1 MNRFL
6 RSLLVLLSLSL
17 LAACGGGGGG
27 TSPPPATNPVTVSG
41 LSPSFAFPGDTVTVL
56 GTSFGSVT
64 DVRLNGASIAF
75 APIDST
81 RLSFIV
87 PAGAES
93 GTVDVVAGT
102 AVVSSPTLLT
112 ILGLPQVSAVS
123 PASARPGDQLTL
135 SGTNLA
141 NVTQVRVGGVLVTP
155 NSRSGTQLV
164 VTVPGGA
171 SSGALELVLS
181 NGSTR
186 AVSQTFVLMFILV
199 STTGMSPTSGPEGS
213 VVRVTGAGLDTVSSV
228 SVGGLAATIIAKT
241 ASTLDFSVPANSGAV
256 LLSAPGGQSVNA
268 GSFTLTAGSVP
279 GVSIVR
285 VDVAQAYSQPSG
297 ANGQLLVPDKAALLR
312 AYVSASQR
320 IASPR
325 VSATISNCAASPSLT
340 LSGPSVLPLNMPATD
355 DLAGTFSAQIPA
367 SCVKSG
373 LRVTVTVANSSPAN
387 SGATIT
393 ETPGV
398 GQPTNLTL
406 VLVPLITNNSTGATP
421 DIETVRRMFAR
432 AYPLD
437 AADINIT
444 VRTPFRLNTTAV
456 SGSVSGSWSAALSE
470 LDQLRKL
477 EGNGRHYYGLVP
489 SPGFNGGTSGLAY
502 QNGPTNGGNS
512 AWISAVGLDS
522 VALGA
527 PRFAANAWL
536 DTMTHEVGH
545 NMSLGHA
552 PCGNPPDAE
561 TDFPYSSG
569 GLGPYPV
576 HEFDSD
582 RNGSAGP
589 EAVYFPSS
597 ANDVMGY
604 CDGEWFSDYNYG
616 RVQTFLQSFAYPQIK
631 PFAQPVEMID
641 LFGAIKDGKVS
652 LAPPGARMATLPYAG
667 GGDHTLRVTTVSG
680 AVVEVPFTPVKV
692 ADGEAGL
699 AHFHVALPNPGE
711 ISRIEVLRGTQNFPV
726 TLDAPPRAAALALG
740 DTASADAGKVSWS
753 EAGGRLKLAWDAAR
767 YPVLRVRHL
776 GSQPTVLALRLT
788 GGQAELPLDGIPAGG
803 QWEFSLSAG
812 FNARV
817 TSVTR

>member
-1 MNRFL
+1 MNRLL
-6 RSLLVLLSLSL
+6 RSLFLFLSLSL

-27 TSPPPATNPVTVSG
+27 TSPPPETNPVTVTG
-41 LSPSFAFPGDTVTVL
+41 LTPAFAFPGDTVTVL
-56 GTSFGSVT
+56 GSSFGSVT
-64 DVRLNGASIAF
+64 ELRLNGVSIAF
-75 APIDST
+75 APINST
-81 RLSFIV
+81 RLSFVV

-93 GTVDVVAGT
+93 GTVDLVAGT
-102 AVVSSPTLLT
+102 AIVSSPTLLT
-112 ILGLPQVSAVS
+112 VLGLPQVTGVS
-123 PASARPGDQLTL
+123 PSSARPGDPLTL

-155 NSRSGTQLV
+155 SSRTGTQLV
-164 VTVPGGA
+164 VTVPAGA

-181 NGSTR
+181 NGGTR
-186 AVSQTFVLMFILV
+186 AVSQTFVLMAVQV
-199 STTGMSPTSGPEGS
+199 STSGMSPTSGPEGT

-241 ASTLDFSVPANSGAV
+241 ASTLDFSAPASSGAV
-256 LLSAPGGQSVNA
+256 LLSAPGGQNVNA
-268 GSFTLTAGSVP
+268 GSFTLSSGGVP
-279 GVSIVR
+279 SVSIVR
-285 VDVAQAYSQPSG
+285 VDVAQAFSQPSG
-297 ANGQLLVPDKAALLR
+297 ATGQFLVPDKAALLR

-320 IASPR
+320 IVSPR

-340 LSGPSVLPLNMPATD
+340 LSGPAVLPLNMPATD

-406 VLVPLITNNSTGATP
+406 VLVPLVTNNSTGATP
-421 DIETVRRMFAR
+421 NIETVRRMFAR

-437 AADINIT
+437 ATDIKIT
-444 VRTPFRLNTTAV
+444 VRTPFTLNTKIV
-456 SGSVSGSWSAALSE
+456 GSAVSGSWSDALAE

-502 QNGPTNGGNS
+502 QNNPTNSGNS
-512 AWISAVGLDS
+512 AWLSAVGLDS
-522 VALGA
+522 VALNEA
-527 PRFAANAWL
+527 RFGANASL
-536 DTMTHEVGH
+536 ETMAHEVGH

-561 TDFPYSSG
+561 AEFPYPSG
-569 GLGPYPV
+569 GLGPHPV
-576 HEFDSD
+576 HEFDAD
-582 RNGSAGP
+582 RDGSAGP
-589 EAVYFPSS
+589 EVVYFPSSGS

-641 LFGAIKDGKVS
+641 LFGSIKDDKVT
-652 LAPPGARMATLPYAG
+652 LAPPGARMATEPYAG
-667 GGDHTLRVTTVSG
+667 GGDHTLRVTTVGG
-680 AVVEVPFTPVKV
+680 AVVDVPFTPVKV
-692 ADGEAGL
+692 ADGDVGL

-711 ISRIEVLRGTQNFPV
+711 IARIEVLRGVQQMPV

-740 DTASADAGKVSWS
+740 DGSSVDAGDRK
-753 EAGGRLKLAWDAAR
+753 
-767 YPVLRVRHL
+767 
-776 GSQPTVLALRLT
+776 
-788 GGQAELPLDGIPAGG
+788 
-803 QWEFSLSAG
+803 
-812 FNARV
+812 
-817 TSVTR
+817 SVV